1 MSVAAQ
7 ASNHGSLF
15 RNRLYQTILIS
26 NVLLQIGIWVR
37 NFAILMYVTD
47 QTNQDPLAIS
57 LISVVEFAPIFV
69 FSFIGGAFA
78 DRWLPKRTII
88 WCDFLS
94 AASVFAVLLTLLY
107 GSWEAIYLATFVSA
121 ILSQFSQPSVMKLFK
136 QHVHP
141 DQLQQG
147 MALFQSLVA
156 IFMVAGPA
164 LGIYAYQKF
173 GIENSIAVMGVA
185 FLLSALVMFRLPPDE
200 KPEHKPVRTTNI
212 RQELVD
218 GFRYVWGSK
227 ILKVLGATFAIAGFA
242 IGTIQTLG
250 LFIVTERLG
259 QPKEFLQF
267 LMMVNGGAMFI
278 GGIVIMTLTKK
289 FAPQL
294 LLAFGLT
301 VSALCIIG
309 MGFSTSI
316 PLTLTLQFI
325 NGLTFP
331 CIQIG
336 INTMILQW
344 TEQSYVGRVNGVLSP
359 MFMGMMVIMI
369 SLAGPLKKAFPL
381 VGIYTVSGIVLLI
394 GALILVPIFKH
405 KPSPLTTGSA
415 SAASVGPGPDEG
427 SGSSAIG

>member
-1 MSVAAQ
+1 ML
-7 ASNHGSLF
+7 HRG
-15 RNRLYQTILIS
+15 
-26 NVLLQIGIWVR
+26 
-37 NFAILMYVTD
+37 
-47 QTNQDPLAIS
+47 
-57 LISVVEFAPIFV
+57 
-69 FSFIGGAFA
+69 
-78 DRWLPKRTII
+78 
-88 WCDFLS
+88 
-94 AASVFAVLLTLLY
+94 
-107 GSWEAIYLATFVSA
+107 
-121 ILSQFSQPSVMKLFK
+121 
-136 QHVHP
+136 
-141 DQLQQG
+141 
-147 MALFQSLVA
+147 
-156 IFMVAGPA
+156 
-164 LGIYAYQKF
+164 
-173 GIENSIAVMGVA
+173 
-185 FLLSALVMFRLPPDE
+185 
-200 KPEHKPVRTTNI
+200 I
-212 RQELVD
+212 RQELAD

-227 ILKVLGATFAIAGFA
+227 VLKVLGATFAIAGFA

-267 LMMVNGGAMFI
+267 LMMVNGIAMFI

-369 SLAGPLKKAFPL
+369 SLAGLLKKAFPL
-381 VGIYTVSGIVLLI
+381 VGIYTVSGIFMLL
-394 GALILVPIFKH
+394 GALILIPIFKH
-405 KPSPLTTGSA
+405 KPSPLTA
-415 SAASVGPGPDEG
+415 G
-427 SGSSAIG
+427 SGSDEDTASSAIV